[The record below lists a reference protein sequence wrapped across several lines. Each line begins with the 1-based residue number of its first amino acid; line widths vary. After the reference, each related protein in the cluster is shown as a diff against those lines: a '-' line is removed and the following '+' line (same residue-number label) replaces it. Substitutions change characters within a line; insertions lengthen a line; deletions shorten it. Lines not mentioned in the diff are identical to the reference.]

1 MEDEQERREEGQEE
15 EVRQKGQEEEVGQ
28 EGQEEQVGQEGQEEG
43 EEVGEL
49 SVKLTAP
56 RDGCLWPMYH
66 TAIRKLKKN
75 SFNNHPIHEDYRGRR
90 GPAVRE
96 PQNKQG
102 RGMAT
107 GKSRNAF
114 LTETF

>member
-15 EVRQKGQEEEVGQ
+15 EVRQEGQEEEVGQ
-28 EGQEEQVGQEGQEEG
+28 EGQEEQVGQEGQEEEG

-66 TAIRKLKKN
+66 TAIRKLKKKQLQQ
-75 SFNNHPIHEDYRGRR
+75 SPHP
-90 GPAVRE
+90 
-96 PQNKQG
+96 
-102 RGMAT
+102 
-107 GKSRNAF
+107 
-114 LTETF
+114 